1 MKTHVRIPISANSL
15 DFKITKDD
23 GHFNHW
29 KYSVEYRE
37 RLSHWPYW
45 LNVAEADY
53 EVRKLDADESG
64 DYIVS
69 SNHRTCFAAGLYCRK
84 LGSNHSLKIR
94 ESFYFFV
101 FFNHFSIILCDGSLL
116 DGRVSFH
123 RHWLRHILRGKHS
136 ISVSTIFR

>member
-1 MKTHVRIPISANSL
+1 MKINNYSRVLNSL

-29 KYSVEYRE
+29 LYSVEYRE

-53 EVRKLDADESG
+53 EVRKLNDDEVG

-69 SNHRTCFAAGLYCRK
+69 SEHRTCFAAGIYCRECMDK
-84 LGSNHSLKIR
+84 NNSPA
-94 ESFYFFV
+94 
-101 FFNHFSIILCDGSLL
+101 SLL
-116 DGRVSFH
+116 QTFNF
-123 RHWLRHILRGKHS
+123 
-136 ISVSTIFR
+136 TIFPL